1 MKMKMILNKAKSFI
15 KKNDTRIMAIC
26 GMILQT
32 SGFVSAM
39 WLSPKGQKKLKD
51 VMDSEEFKK
60 ATKGKKIKMIFPIVL
75 KYYVPSTALFVTGSA
90 LDIAAFKKSDTRL
103 TAAIAAVGASQ
114 IRYDK
119 LKEEVQKELGKTKTA
134 NLEKEAVKSEL
145 QEKPEIKNIDSERL
159 ESFWFVDYETQKPFM
174 STMREIMDAKVQVVK
189 FSQYEEWVSL
199 SEFYSYI
206 DGMTKIPPVLEDI
219 GWNMGDDIDISF
231 IPFQN
236 DNGICVTAI
245 KTNARRREDYRYA

>member
-1 MKMKMILNKAKSFI
+1 MKMILNKAKKFI

-32 SGFVSAM
+32 SGFASAI

-51 VMDSEEFKK
+51 VMDSDEFKK

-134 NLEKEAVKSEL
+134 NIEKEAVKSEL
-145 QEKPEIKNIDSERL
+145 QEKPEIKNINTEMV
-159 ESFWFVDYETQKPFM
+159 ESFWFVDYETQKPFT
-174 STMREIMDAKVQVVK
+174 STMREIMDAKVKVIK
-189 FSQYEEWVSL
+189 YSQYEEWTSL
-199 SEFYSYI
+199 AEFYSYI
-206 DGMTKIPPVLEDI
+206 DGMSKIPPILEDI
-219 GWNMGDDIDISF
+219 GWNMGDEVEIYF
-231 IPFQN
+231 TPFQN
-236 DNGICVTAI
+236 ENGICITAI
-245 KTNARRREDYRYA
+245 QTNARRREEYRYS